1 MNWQGVGEALSAQAE
16 QASAQ
21 LPSPDEF
28 LAQFLRDSASSAV
41 QQRFAAG
48 VEAARSASDTSSAGA
63 AGALLLAELKP
74 LEEVMRP
81 VAFAARAGERQLV
94 DQVVQVLQW
103 AGRARAI
110 WSEPASWESD
120 LEDDSAQASAQAGG
134 PAAQWL
140 QLCGRAGAGG
150 LARPGGQRGAHLAG

>member
-28 LAQFLRDSASSAV
+28 LAQFLRGSASSAV

-48 VEAARSASDTSSAGA
+48 VEAARSAPDTSSAGA

-74 LEEVMRP
+74 LEE
-81 VAFAARAGERQLV
+81 
-94 DQVVQVLQW
+94 
-103 AGRARAI
+103 
-110 WSEPASWESD
+110 
-120 LEDDSAQASAQAGG
+120 
-134 PAAQWL
+134 
-140 QLCGRAGAGG
+140 
-150 LARPGGQRGAHLAG
+150 